1 MERHVGSR
9 AIRNVHGFM
18 WYGTVTGR
26 GGAVRCG
33 RGGTVSQLTRRE
45 ETHGTCA
52 LESPSPL
59 AALAL
64 LVMMLVLPLR
74 LSLLMFMCMFMFIA
88 SRPSD
93 MAAPTPLE
101 AGRQARNQAHGT
113 KSDGS

>member
-1 MERHVGSR
+1 MGSR
-9 AIRNVHGFM
+9 AIRNVLGFM
-18 WYGTVTGR
+18 RYGTVTGR
-26 GGAVRCG
+26 CGAARRGAVPW
-33 RGGTVSQLTRRE
+33 SQLTRRE

-74 LSLLMFMCMFMFIA
+74 LSLLMFMFMFMFIA

-113 KSDGS
+113 RSDGS